1 MRKIASLCAVLMLF
15 NALVFAQTR
24 TITGQVKDSKGD
36 PVPFANITI
45 KGTNTGTSSDVNGNF
60 SIEAKTGETLVIS
73 SASFTEQEVVVGT
86 STTVAVTLQQLGNL
100 QEVVVTALGVRRAKN
115 TLPYA
120 AQQIKGDDVTNVRS
134 ANVGSALSGKI
145 SGLEIRQG
153 NSIGGSTNIVIR
165 GTKSLTNN
173 NQALFVI
180 DGVPI
185 DNSNTNTNGTGRGD
199 AGISQ
204 VTGRGGYDYG
214 NAAADINP
222 DNIESIN
229 VLKGA
234 AASALYGSRAANG
247 VIMITTKKGRRGLG
261 ITINSGVIFGS
272 IDRTTFPKY
281 QNEYGA
287 GYATSGYGGP
297 DPNGGFFY
305 FDANGDGVDD
315 LVVPTSED
323 ASYGQRFDPNLM
335 VYHWDAFDP
344 TSPNY
349 RKTRPWVAAAN
360 TPDAFFE
367 NTLTTNNSI
376 QLDGGGDK
384 GTYRLGYTRNDEEG
398 ILPNSRVLKN
408 IINFGATYD
417 ITKRLTASATV
428 SYSKIDG
435 KGRYG
440 TGYDGLNVNQHFR
453 QWYQTNMDI
462 LEQKDAYFRTRKNI
476 TWNWRDPSTPEGLRP
491 IYTDNFYFMRY
502 ESFQN
507 DSRSRIFGNAS
518 LNFKATDWLS
528 FLGRISLD
536 TYDELQEE
544 RKGVGGVDP
553 AQYARFNRNFQEL
566 NYDLMA
572 NVDKDINEDFNFK
585 GLIGTN
591 MRRTKTSSIFAS
603 TNGGLVVPG
612 QYSINN
618 SLNPVS
624 APLETYRPIAVDGYF
639 AGVTLTYQ
647 DYIALDGT
655 FRRDRSSTLPA
666 DNNEYN
672 YYSVSGSWLFYHHL
686 QNVSWLSHGKLRA
699 NYAEVGNDAAWGSTA
714 DTYVKPDPFGGATLF
729 TVPSQKNNDQLKPE
743 RTFSKEIGLEM
754 SFLKSRVGFDVSY
767 YITNTRDQLIPVA
780 VSTATG
786 YSSRFLNAGDIQNKG
801 FEVSLFATPVRTTD
815 FSWELTLNWTRN
827 RNKVLELYGDSKNLQ
842 IASFQGGVSVNA
854 SLGQPYGTIQ
864 GKTWGMID
872 PANPTGT
879 PIPWDGT
886 GEKLVKTNGRYYQT
900 TTTNNVIGN
909 INPDWIGGIYNTF
922 KYKNLSLGF
931 LIDMRHG
938 GDLFSLDLYYGSAT
952 GILPESVGLNDLG
965 NPSRDPVSAGGGVIM
980 PGVLPDG
987 KTNDIRVENNFGTY
1001 GYAQN
1006 PAAAF
1011 IYDASYVKL
1020 REANITYSLPGSVVG
1035 KLKFVKGIDLSVI
1048 GRNLW
1053 IIHKNLPYADPEE
1066 NLSSGNAQGY
1076 QSGAYPTTRQIGVNL
1091 KLKF

>member
-1 MRKIASLCAVLMLF
+1 MRKIASLLAILMLC
-15 NALVFAQTR
+15 NALVFAQSKTV
-24 TITGQVKDSKGD
+24 TGQVRDAKGD
-36 PVPFANITI
+36 PVPFATITV
-45 KGTNTGTSSDVNGNF
+45 KGSNTGASADVNGNF
-60 SIEAKTGETLVIS
+60 SIAVKEGETLVFS
-73 SASFTEQEVVVGT
+73 SSSFTEQEIKVGAS
-86 STTVAVTLQQLGNL
+86 STVSVTLQQQGNL
-100 QEVVVTALGVRRAKN
+100 QEVVVTALGVRRSKN

-120 AQQIKGDDVTNVRS
+120 AQQIRGDDVTNVRS
-134 ANVGSALSGKI
+134 ANVGAALSGKI

-165 GTKSLTNN
+165 GTKSLTNS

-180 DGVPI
+180 DGVPV
-185 DNSNTNTNGTGRGD
+185 DNSNNNTNGTGRGD
-199 AGISQ
+199 ANISQ

-222 DNIESIN
+222 DNIETIN

-247 VIMITTKKGRRGLG
+247 VIMITTKKGRKGLG
-261 ITINSGVIFGS
+261 VTINSGLIFGS
-272 IDRTTFPKY
+272 IDKKTFPKY

-305 FDANGDGVDD
+305 FDVNGDGTKD

-323 ASYGQRFDPNLM
+323 ASYGQKFDPSLQ

-349 RKTRPWVAAAN
+349 LKTRPWVAANN

-367 NTLTTNNSI
+367 KPLTTNNSI

-384 GTYRLGYTRNDEEG
+384 GTYRLGYTRNEEEG
-398 ILPNSRVLKN
+398 IMPNSKILKN
-408 IINFGATYD
+408 IVNFAATYEM
-417 ITKRLTASATV
+417 TSKLTASASV

-453 QWYQTNMDI
+453 QWYQSNMDI

-476 TWNWRDPSTPEGLRP
+476 TWNWQDPSTPEGLRP

-507 DSRSRIFGNAS
+507 DSRSRIFGNTS

-536 TYDELQEE
+536 TYDEIQEE
-544 RKGVGGVDP
+544 RKAVGGVDP
-553 AQYARFNRNFQEL
+553 AQYSRFNRSFQEL

-572 NVDKDINEDFNFK
+572 NVDKDINKDINFK

-591 MRRTKTSSIFAS
+591 MRRRKLSSIYAS

-624 APLETYRPIAVDGYF
+624 APLEADNPIAVDGYF
-639 AGVTLTYQ
+639 AGVTFTYQ
-647 DYIALDGT
+647 DYLALDAT
-655 FRRDRSSTLPA
+655 YRRDRSSTLP
-666 DNNEYN
+666 DGKNEYD
-672 YYSVSGSWLFYHHL
+672 YYSVSGSWLFSHHL
-686 QNVSWLSHGKLRA
+686 QQVTWLSHGKLRA
-699 NYAEVGNDAAWGSTA
+699 NYAVVGNDAAWGRVL

-729 TVPSQKNNDQLKPE
+729 TLPSSKNNNELKPE
-743 RTFSKEIGLEM
+743 RTYSKEIGLEM
-754 SFLKSRVGFDVSY
+754 SFLKSRVGFDMSY
-767 YITNTRDQLIPVA
+767 YITNTKEQLIPVA

-786 YSSRFLNAGDIQNKG
+786 YSSKFLNAGDIENKG
-801 FEVSLFATPVRTTD
+801 IELSIFATPVRTTN
-815 FSWELTLNWTRN
+815 FSWDINLNWSRN
-827 RNKVLELYGDSKNLQ
+827 RNKVVALYGESKNLQ

-864 GKTWGMID
+864 GKTWEYH
-872 PANPTGT
+872 ANGGK
-879 PIPWDGT
+879 IVGS
-886 GEKLVKTNGRYYQT
+886 NGRYLQT
-900 TTTNNVIGN
+900 VATNNVIGN
-909 INPDWIGGIYNTF
+909 INPDWIGGITNTF

-931 LIDMRHG
+931 LIDVRQG
-938 GDLFSLDLYYGSAT
+938 GDIFSLDLYYGMAT
-952 GILPESVGLNDLG
+952 GILPESVGLNDKG
-965 NPSRDPVSAGGGVIM
+965 NPSRNTIANGGGVIM
-980 PGVLPDG
+980 PGVKADG
-987 KTNDIRVENNFGTY
+987 KPNDIRVENNFGTY
-1001 GYAQN
+1001 GYARN

-1011 IYDASYVKL
+1011 VYDASYVKL
-1020 REANITYSLPGSVVG
+1020 REANITYSLPNTVVD

-1091 KLKF
+1091 RLKF